1 MIVSPATHEGSLAL
15 RADVAV
21 VGSGPGGA
29 AAAAVLA
36 GSGAKV
42 VVLEAGKR
50 FLPHQLVPRLGW
62 AHENLYAAH
71 ASRVARGEVFIPVRT
86 AEVVGGGSLVNSAIC
101 FRAPEA
107 VLDGWARD
115 HGLDAFG
122 PAEMKR
128 FFDRVEADLRIAK
141 TPPGVARGNALLFKA
156 GAERLGLSGD
166 FISRNAPDCI
176 GCGSCNLGCPVG
188 GKASVDRNWLHT
200 ATKAGA
206 TIVTEARA
214 SKVLVEGGRAVG
226 IAGEFGSKS
235 FEVRAST
242 VVLAGGAFGTPTL
255 LMRSGLGH
263 PDHVGRHLHLH
274 PSCGTFG
281 FFDFDVRLWDGATQG
296 YYVDDL
302 AKGLLLET
310 FSATP
315 EVFFAGLPRKAFDP
329 LQLRRMGA
337 AGCMV
342 RDEGEGSFTPDGD
355 DVSLAYDLADADRKR
370 LLEGLRRIVR
380 VFFAAGARRVFPGLA
395 GAPLAD
401 SEAGALALLHD
412 DVSPKSI
419 AIQSVHPHGS
429 ARMTGSAETGVVDPT
444 GRVRG
449 VERLFVTDASLF
461 PTALGV
467 NPMVTIGAFSLRIAE
482 GIAHA

>member
-1 MIVSPATHEGSLAL
+1 MIVGT
-15 RADVAV
+15 
-21 VGSGPGGA
+21 GPGGA

-36 GSGAKV
+36 SAGAKV
-42 VVLEAGKR
+42 VLVEAGKR

-62 AHENLYAAH
+62 AHENLYSAH
-71 ASRVARGEVFIPVRT
+71 AARVARGSVFLPVRT
-86 AEVVGGGSLVNSAIC
+86 AQVVGGGSIVNSAIC
-101 FRAPEA
+101 FRAPDA
-107 VLDGWARD
+107 VLSEWARD

-122 PAEMKR
+122 PAEMKP
-128 FFDRVEADLRIAK
+128 FFERVETDLRIAK

-156 GAERLGLSGD
+156 GAEKLGFPGD
-166 FISRNAPDCI
+166 FILRNAPDCI
-176 GCGSCNLGCPVG
+176 GCGSCNIGCPVG
-188 GKASVDRNWLHT
+188 GKASVDRHWLHV

-226 IAGEFGSKS
+226 IAGNFGSES
-235 FEVRAST
+235 FEVRAAT
-242 VVLAGGAFGTPTL
+242 VVLAGGAFGTPSL
-255 LMRSGLGH
+255 LMKSGLGH
-263 PDHVGRHLHLH
+263 ADHVGRHLHLH

-281 FFDFDVRLWDGATQG
+281 FFDHDVRMWDGATQG

-302 AKGLLLET
+302 ANGLLLET

-315 EVFFAGLPRKAFDP
+315 EVFFAGLPRKSFDP
-329 LQLRRMGA
+329 FQLRRMGA

-342 RDEGEGSFTPDGD
+342 RDRGEGAFTPDAD
-355 DVSLAYDLADADRKR
+355 DVSLFYELAEADRKR

-395 GAPLAD
+395 GAPLVE
-401 SEAGALALLHD
+401 SEAEALALLHD

-429 ARMTGSAETGVVDPT
+429 ARMTGSAATGVVDPT

-449 VERLFVTDASLF
+449 VDRLFVTDASLF

-482 GIAHA
+482 GIARG